1 MEKKKNVKKISES
14 TLRNIIYKKVLNEL
28 STKTIIR
35 ATDKS
40 RQLYDIIPHYD
51 SVDEAFDYLWN
62 GVYHK
67 YTPSDFE
74 GWFNA
79 MDYDF
84 DGGVDGP
91 RNNKRAAII
100 EGLRKL
106 YMEVAKEL
114 VRVADRSSNISNLG
128 EKSTEKTAMSLAK
141 KIGIYDQVMQKE
153 GYDFIH
159 KFNNT
164 LSVRDFDFDN
174 SVDNWT
180 YIQKLF
186 NEHENEFTPD
196 EKAMIEHLEE
206 GDELPSGF

>member
-1 MEKKKNVKKISES
+1 MKEKKVIKKKISES
-14 TLRNIIYKKVLNEL
+14 ALRNLIYEKVLDEL
-28 STKTIIR
+28 STKTIMQ

-40 RQLYDIIPHYD
+40 RRLYDEIPKYE

-62 GVYHK
+62 GIYKK

-74 GWFNA
+74 DWFES
-79 MDYDF
+79 MDYDY
-84 DGGVDGP
+84 DGDSKGP
-91 RNNKRAAII
+91 RNSKRAAII

-114 VRVADRSSNISNLG
+114 VRVSNRSSNISNLG

-164 LSVRDFDFDN
+164 LSARDYDFDDSIDN
-174 SVDNWT
+174 LT
-180 YIQKLF
+180 YIQDLF
-186 NEHENEFTPD
+186 SEHESEFTPD
-196 EKAMIEHLEE
+196 EKAMVEHLEE
-206 GDELPSGF
+206 DELPSGF